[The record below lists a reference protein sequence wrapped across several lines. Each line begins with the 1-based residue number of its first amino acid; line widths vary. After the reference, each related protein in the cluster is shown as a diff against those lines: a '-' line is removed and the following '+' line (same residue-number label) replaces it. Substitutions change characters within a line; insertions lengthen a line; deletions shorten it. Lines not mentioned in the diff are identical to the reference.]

1 MKKLSLLLLLPAFF
15 ALASCG
21 DDPAESEKE
30 TTVATPTGTPTETP
44 ETPADTPA
52 STQPKATIDYTVGN
66 KITFAGVAYY
76 VVNNTVDS
84 ATDTDEQNL
93 EEDIEKLLETVSVT
107 EAKKHA
113 AESFGEKN
121 IILMRKKG
129 EAEVP
134 TEGKAE
140 YESAYACL
148 TADLLEGES
157 ESDYF
162 SERSDTTDVSV
173 SYKDFFIVLGE
184 DKERLGNCN
193 IAWRSNLNE
202 AFEGEKTLFDLLKD
216 FSTDTLWTIRNTRIG
231 DYTICKYDKSKDA
244 SYEVEVWKFEEKSG
258 KTRHFTSAVQDCMYM
273 AGGKIIPSTRIVN
286 EWDKDGN
293 WIRTYIYPGAV
304 YKETNTNAGIMF
316 TVYKNGDEYT
326 YLIHG
331 SSHTGRPMYRVGMN
345 EITFDE
351 NNTFT
356 AENVVIPADADI
368 YSEAANLRYNEDA
381 LSIPIELV
389 KNEDGTVSFGESVM
403 EWAKKWRDY
412 IVETH
417 EDATAY

>member
-21 DDPAESEKE
+21 DDQAENE
-30 TTVATPTGTPTETP
+30 AQPQ
-44 ETPADTPA
+44 
-52 STQPKATIDYTVGN
+52 TQPEATIDYTVGN
-66 KITFAGVAYY
+66 KITFAGSAYY

-84 ATDTDEQNL
+84 ATDTDENEQNL
-93 EEDIEKLLETVSVT
+93 ESDIEKLLETVSVT

-129 EAEVP
+129 QAVVP

-140 YESAYACL
+140 YESAYTCL

-162 SERSDTTDVSV
+162 SERSDTTDDSV
-173 SYKDFFIVLGE
+173 AYKDFFIVLVE

-193 IAWRSNLNE
+193 IAWRSTLNE
-202 AFEGEKTLFDLLKD
+202 TFEGEKTLFDLLKD

-231 DYTICKYDKSKDA
+231 DYAICKYDKSKDA

-258 KTRHFTSAVQDCMYM
+258 KTRHFTCAVQDCMYM
-273 AGGKIIPSTRIVN
+273 TGGKIIPSTRIVN

-293 WIRTYIYPGAV
+293 WIRTYIYLGAV

-316 TVYKNGDEYT
+316 AVYKRNDKYT
-326 YLIHG
+326 YRIQG
-331 SSHTGRPMYRVGMN
+331 TSRTENEMYSTGLT

-351 NNTFT
+351 NSKFT
-356 AENVVIPADADI
+356 AENVVVPADANI
-368 YSEAANLRYNEDA
+368 YSVTANLRYNEDA